1 MARRLRVLG
10 TGSLGG
16 AAALL
21 IAFLHAGL
29 AAAAG
34 GDVMVGGVTP
44 GGDLTITGDAEA
56 NDITVTQNADGTVT
70 VTGNNGTTVN
80 GQGSF
85 TTPGPVTGK
94 VKIDPKGGDDTT
106 TVDGVK
112 TDDIEV
118 KDELGKNKI
127 TVKNSK
133 AKDKLKIK
141 NEDGNIEIQDSSW
154 GRRDIRPGKGGLT
167 PPNLFGEGGAG
178 STGTPPTSAADYHK
192 GMGSSQVPLNAQQ
205 QGLPT
210 SNPGQ
215 RGMLPDVPHV
225 PTGPTRSFPKGGYGP
240 PKGGPKY

>member
-1 MARRLRVLG
+1 MVRWLRVLG
-10 TGSLGG
+10 TACIGG
-16 AAALL
+16 ATALL
-21 IAFLHAGL
+21 IALLHAGS

-44 GGDLTITGDAEA
+44 GGDVTITGDAQA
-56 NDITVTQNADGTVT
+56 NDVTVTQNADGTIT

-94 VKIDPKGGDDTT
+94 VKVEPKGGDDTT
-106 TVDGVK
+106 VIDGVK

-118 KDELGKNKI
+118 KDEFGKNKI

-141 NEDGNIEIQDSSW
+141 NEDGSIRIQDSSW
-154 GRRDIRPGKGGLT
+154 GRRDIRPGQGT
-167 PPNLFGEGGAG
+167 VDPPELAGEGGAG
-178 STGTPPTSAADYHK
+178 SVGTPPTSGASYQK
-192 GMGSSQVPLNAQQ
+192 PMGHQGPLNAQQ

-225 PTGPTRSFPKGGYGP
+225 PTGPSRTNPGSYGP
-240 PKGGPKY
+240 PSGGPKY

>member
-1 MARRLRVLG
+1 
-10 TGSLGG
+10 
-16 AAALL
+16 LL
-21 IAFLHAGL
+21 LALHAGP
-29 AAAAG
+29 AGAAG

-44 GGDLTITGDAEA
+44 GGDLTITGDSEA
-56 NDITVTQNADGTVT
+56 NDVTVTQNADGTVT

-80 GQGSF
+80 GQGSY

-94 VKIDPKGGDDTT
+94 VKIEPKGGDDTT

-118 KDELGKNKI
+118 KDQLGKNKVTI
-127 TVKNSK
+127 KNCK
-133 AKDKLKIK
+133 TKDELEIK
-141 NEDGNIEIQDSSW
+141 NEDGSIKIQDSSW
-154 GRRDIRPGKGGLT
+154 GRRDIRPGKGT
-167 PPNLFGEGGAG
+167 VDPPELGGKGGAG
-178 STGTPPTSAADYHK
+178 SVGTPPTGAAEYKK
-192 GMGSSQVPLNAQQ
+192 GTSSSQGPLGAQQ

-225 PTGPTRSFPKGGYGP
+225 PSGPSRGFPGGGYGA